1 LLQQWPVLRHFL
13 RRCWH
18 AGACRMRLAARGAA
32 CRDASGS
39 LGARGLCCRGTRAR
53 TARRWRDEAKAQG
66 DDWNKLRAAHTLA
79 GGSIDEI
86 ARAMMTSFLVQYQ
99 ATMTMLQDAEVEDLP
114 PSKRVQL
121 LASLADAFT
130 KTVAANKRVLPETS
144 QLATALEL
152 LQFLMVFVQEKHP
165 KHLAA
170 FVEVLEPFGAE
181 VERKFG

>member
-1 LLQQWPVLRHFL
+1 MAHPKATRDKLRAL
-13 RRCWH
+13 YCN
-18 AGACRMRLAARGAA
+18 GEQSLETAAALCGV
-32 CRDASGS
+32 S
-39 LGARGLCCRGTRAR
+39 LG
-53 TARRWRDEAKAQG
+53 TARRWRDEAQG

-130 KTVAANKRVLPETS
+130 KTVAANKRVLPE
-144 QLATALEL
+144 
-152 LQFLMVFVQEKHP
+152 VQEAAVAIKVINRLVDYIDAEYP
-165 KHLAA
+165 NMLAN
-170 FVEVLEPFGAE
+170 FDVVLQGFQGVIEKEF
-181 VERKFG
+181 

>member
-1 LLQQWPVLRHFL
+1 MIDPKLLRTDPDLV
-13 RRCWH
+13 RRSQE
-18 AGACRMRLAARGAA
+18 ARGDSVELVDELVSA
-32 CRDASGS
+32 DE
-39 LGARGLCCRGTRAR
+39 
-53 TARRWRDEAKAQG
+53 ARRSGIATHDRLRAEQKELGRLIPKAQG

-170 FVEVLEPFGAE
+170 FVEVLEPFGVE

>member
-1 LLQQWPVLRHFL
+1 MAHPKATRDKLRAL
-13 RRCWH
+13 YCN
-18 AGACRMRLAARGAA
+18 GEQSLETAAALCGV
-32 CRDASGS
+32 S
-39 LGARGLCCRGTRAR
+39 LGTS
-53 TARRWRDEAKAQG
+53 RRWRDEAKAQG

-130 KTVAANKRVLPETS
+130 KTVSANKRVLPE
-144 QLATALEL
+144 
-152 LQFLMVFVQEKHP
+152 VQEAAVAIKVINRLVDYIDAEYP
-165 KHLAA
+165 NMLAN
-170 FVEVLEPFGAE
+170 FDVVLQGFQGVIEKEF
-181 VERKFG
+181 

>member
-1 LLQQWPVLRHFL
+1 MAHPKATRDKLRAL
-13 RRCWH
+13 YCN
-18 AGACRMRLAARGAA
+18 GEQSLETAAALCGV
-32 CRDASGS
+32 S
-39 LGARGLCCRGTRAR
+39 LG

-66 DDWNKLRAAHTLA
+66 DDWNKLRAAHTMA

>member
-1 LLQQWPVLRHFL
+1 MAHPKATRDKLRAFYCNGEQSL
-13 RRCWH
+13 ET
-18 AGACRMRLAARGAA
+18 AAALCGV
-32 CRDASGS
+32 S
-39 LGARGLCCRGTRAR
+39 LG

-99 ATMTMLQDAEVEDLP
+99 ATMTMLQDAEVENLP

-130 KTVAANKRVLPETS
+130 KTVAANKRVLPE
-144 QLATALEL
+144 
-152 LQFLMVFVQEKHP
+152 VQEAAVAIKVINRLVDYIDAEYP
-165 KHLAA
+165 NMLAN
-170 FVEVLEPFGAE
+170 FDVVLQGFQGVIEKEF
-181 VERKFG
+181 

>member
-1 LLQQWPVLRHFL
+1 MAHPKATRDKLRAL
-13 RRCWH
+13 YCN
-18 AGACRMRLAARGAA
+18 GEQSLETAAALCGV
-32 CRDASGS
+32 S
-39 LGARGLCCRGTRAR
+39 LG

-86 ARAMMTSFLVQYQ
+86 ARAMMTSFLV
-99 ATMTMLQDAEVEDLP
+99 MLQDAEVEDLP

-170 FVEVLEPFGAE
+170 FVEVLEPFGVE